1 MFTSVSHNTP
11 WTSGLSILGPIFLGT
26 QCSPWRHENLMGL
39 CNGFAVFSPRGKSKC
54 VLWPWV
60 PEGSLPPLHPSL
72 HPSLGASG
80 LVSPSLS
87 APTSLSLTNFVFPL
101 SHPPSLPPS
110 CQVSSVFSTSPL
122 LSRGLPQLCTL
133 ILGLDTTREWGGGV
147 PASEGPTPWP
157 ALSIR
162 GFFRGGE
169 TSMTPRQAS
178 LALLILAR
186 EGSSLMD

>member
-26 QCSPWRHENLMGL
+26 QCSPWRRENLMGL

-80 LVSPSLS
+80 SVSPSLS

-101 SHPPSLPPS
+101 SHPPSLPRAKSLLSSLPLLCS
-110 CQVSSVFSTSPL
+110 PGASPNSALSFWDWTQLGSGEEGCLPLKGPPHGQPYRLGVSS
-122 LSRGLPQLCTL
+122 
-133 ILGLDTTREWGGGV
+133 E
-147 PASEGPTPWP
+147 EG
-157 ALSIR
+157 R
-162 GFFRGGE
+162 H
-169 TSMTPRQAS
+169 Q
-178 LALLILAR
+178 
-186 EGSSLMD
+186 